1 MTDKKNYARPA
12 NALKDAV
19 PATAQIQMR
28 VTPERK
34 NRYVHQAQKEG
45 MKLSEWIQKQ
55 LDGACEAGGSGEKGE

>member
-1 MTDKKNYARPA
+1 MSDEKERIRPA

-34 NRYVHQAQKEG
+34 GRYVHQAQKEG
-45 MKLSEWIQKQ
+45 MKLSEWIQKN
-55 LDGACEAGGSGEKGE
+55 LDAACDAAAAGVKIE